1 MIRQL
6 IALGRGLAH
15 RAGSAAMLLIVAI
28 VAAAAAAAGPV
39 YYQAAQR
46 SIMIDTIAHAPVIG
60 QGYQATLS
68 GGIQGTLASLQS
80 YLKPAF
86 RHDLGPDGQALF
98 QAPVDS
104 ILGSGDD
111 NASGLTFPVVWQT
124 AACAHL
130 VITGRCPSAAGQVI
144 ISKSDSKL
152 MGWHIGSQLRGT
164 GWPTMTVTGIYEA
177 PELTAPYWVLQAD
190 TYFPRE
196 EATAAAA
203 VPGLDAVFVSSA
215 TIASA
220 PYTLQGT
227 TTIQDMLAPGRLT
240 VGDVGL
246 LQNDMNAFVNNG
258 IFTAQNI
265 TVQSTLPTTLA
276 GTLSGWRSVAVP
288 VVLTTATMLLLSLL
302 LLFLIVTDAVEARG
316 PEIALAKL
324 RGHGRIGILIFGL
337 SEPAVVLITALPT
350 GVLVGWL
357 AAGELARS
365 LLLPGT
371 QVGLPWTAWLAAAAA
386 TAGGFTG
393 LILAAQRALRRGVVE
408 QFRRPSRLAS
418 GRGWV
423 VDSILLTLSVA
434 GLFEVLST
442 NQIGSASHGTL
453 ELLVP
458 GLLGLAVAVVASRL
472 LPLGCRALYGF
483 TSRHGGLATYLAIR
497 HIARREGGVRTTIV
511 LATAFSLAS
520 FAFAAWTVGQHNY
533 RLVADTQAGAPE
545 VLTVAVPAGR
555 NLSAIVD
562 KADPSG
568 RLATAVDS
576 YLGLSGGTAGQYT
589 LAVEPAR
596 FARIAYW
603 PRQVSGR
610 SVASLTAQLQPP
622 AATPIVVPGDALR
635 VTLRV
640 KSLSLA
646 GEQLYVS
653 LTAGS
658 TPDTLGT
665 LPRHGSV
672 TLTTSLVGCPC
683 VLQSLAMTQP
693 GGNLAYGKSKAVLS
707 ASLTITGLQ
716 VQKNGRWVS
725 AAPASA
731 LGTAADWRNGTSG
744 QTATGGNSGISAGP
758 GGLTWAVNGVP
769 TANDP
774 TLAAANV
781 PAPMPA
787 IVAATVNPQRQP
799 LLTGNGLD
807 GSPLRMRVLADLPSI
822 PGAPMNGVVID
833 QRYAQLEAQQN
844 LFLAG
849 QQVWLAPGADSVI
862 RPKLIAAGVRI
873 TAQTSSAAVTAQ
885 LERQGP
891 ALASALFLGDAAAAA
906 LLAAGA
912 AILGLYAS
920 ARRRRYEYAAMEAAG
935 VRRRSLRT
943 ALLLE
948 LAVVL
953 GFGTLI
959 GAATGLIAAHFVLRS
974 VPEFTTLPTAPPLS
988 YVPAAAPVAILL
1000 GAAACLLVLAALMS
1014 SFTLIR
1020 GVRADLLRE
1029 APA

>member
-46 SIMIDTIAHAPVIG
+46 SIMIDTIARAPVIG
-60 QGYQATLS
+60 QSYQATMS

-80 YLKPAF
+80 YVKPAF
-86 RHDLGPDGQALF
+86 RHDLGPDGQRLF

-104 ILGSGDD
+104 ILGSANDS
-111 NASGLTFPVVWQT
+111 ATSQTFPVVWQT

-130 VITGRCPSAAGQVI
+130 VITGRCPSAAGQTI
-144 ISKSDSKL
+144 ISKSDSVL
-152 MGWHIGSQLRGT
+152 MHWRIGSQLRGT
-164 GWPTMTVTGIYEA
+164 GWPTLTVTGIYQA
-177 PELTAPYWVLQAD
+177 PELAAPYWILQAN

-227 TTIQDMLAPGRLT
+227 STIQDMLAPGRLT
-240 VGDVGL
+240 VGDVGP

-276 GTLSGWRSVAVP
+276 GTMSGWRSVAVP

-324 RGHGRIGILIFGL
+324 RGHGRIGILVFGL
-337 SEPAVVLITALPT
+337 SEPAVVLITSLPV

-357 AAGELARS
+357 AAGKLARS

-386 TAGGFTG
+386 TAGGFTA

-483 TSRHGGLATYLAIR
+483 TSRHGGLAAYLAIR

-511 LATAFSLAS
+511 LATAFSLAA

-533 RLVADTQAGAPE
+533 QLVADTQVGAPE
-545 VLTVAVPAGR
+545 VLTVTVPAGR

-562 KADPSG
+562 KSDPSG
-568 RLATAVDS
+568 HLATAVDT
-576 YLGLSGGTAGQYT
+576 YIGLSGGTAGQYT

-596 FARIAYW
+596 FARIADW
-603 PRQVSGR
+603 PRQVAGR
-610 SVASLTAQLQPP
+610 SVASLIAQLQPP
-622 AATPIVVPGDALR
+622 AASPIVVTGDALR
-635 VTLRV
+635 ATVDV

-683 VLQSLAMTQP
+683 VLQNLAMTQP
-693 GGNLAYGKSKAVLS
+693 GGAAAYGQSTGVLS
-707 ASLTITGLQ
+707 GSLTITALQ
-716 VQKNGRWVS
+716 VQKNGHWVS

-731 LGTAADWRNGTSG
+731 LGTAADWRNGTSAQAG
-744 QTATGGNSGISAGP
+744 SGDAGVSAGP

-774 TLAAANV
+774 TLAAANI

-787 IVAATVNPQRQP
+787 IVAASVNPQRQP

-822 PGAPMNGVVID
+822 PGAPINGVVID
-833 QRYAQLEAQQN
+833 QRYGQLEAQQN

-849 QQVWLAPGADSVI
+849 QQVWLARGADAVI
-862 RPKLIAAGVRI
+862 RPKLIAAGVKI
-873 TAQTSSAAVTAQ
+873 TGQTSTAAVTAQ

-920 ARRRRYEYAAMEAAG
+920 ARRRRYEYAAMEASG

-953 GFGTLI
+953 GFGTLV
-959 GAATGLIAAHFVLRS
+959 GAATGLIGAHFVLRS
-974 VPEFTTLPTAPPLS
+974 VPEFTTLPTEPPLS

-1000 GAAACLLVLAALMS
+1000 CAAACLLVLAALMS
-1014 SFTLIR
+1014 SYTLIR

-1029 APA
+1029 TPA